1 MSGSM
6 VGRGPGALPE
16 GGSSV
21 LWHQMRREARGGG
34 VRLFFFI
41 ACLAVGVG
49 AVVSVA
55 GFSDGIDAGIRR
67 EARSLLAADMAIRS
81 RQPIDPAFRAAV
93 EKIPGSAMTEIL
105 ETLTVVAIDEAPGSA
120 DSPEP
125 TTGTAPANRDS
136 RSRASRFGASRFGA
150 SRFGAS
156 QLVELKAVGDLYPFY
171 GELEMEPQDSLGRLL
186 KPDTLIAAPEL
197 LQRFDLEIGDSLK
210 IGGQPFTIAA
220 VLHKEPDRL
229 GGAFS
234 MGPRVLISID
244 GFHRAQLAQYGSRI
258 VYRQLV
264 RLPQPF
270 EANVAQIREEIAT
283 TMPDDTRYRTE
294 TYLQAQPSL
303 RRGLRRTESYLGL
316 AALLSLIVGG
326 VGIAQTVRTWLAG
339 RLDSIAIYKSLGLRP
354 RQIVQLYLGQIIGM
368 ACVAGLVGILLGVGL
383 MWIPAQTLRG
393 ILPVDHLEPFQPLAW
408 LQGLGLGVGV
418 SLLFA
423 WPPLWSAQRVPPI
436 RVLRRS
442 AEPLPPSRWAYG
454 FAALTLVVGIGVL
467 AALQAQSVV
476 RGALFAGGLVAVTLI
491 LGATS
496 RFLIALAQRPRRR
509 ARLWLRQGLAALARP
524 GASTMSSIIA
534 LGLGVLVVFA
544 MFLVEQGLSTQ
555 LQRDLPTEAPSTFLI
570 DIQPHQWPS
579 VQEALTG
586 QGAESFD
593 SVPVVMARL
602 TAIDGRS
609 VNDLVEEREKSARER
624 GGDAEVWTL
633 RREQRLTYLEEL
645 PEDNKLV
652 AGALWQRDDLPEVSL
667 EKEFAD
673 SLEVTVGSTLDFDI
687 QGVDLRLHVTSIREV
702 DWSTFGINFFLV
714 AEPNALEEAPQHRIA
729 AARLDEES
737 AAGLQDRLAVDFPN
751 ITVIQIR
758 EVLQRVSDIIERL
771 GIGIRWLGAL
781 TVLVGLAI
789 LSGAVTAG
797 AVHRGKE
804 VALLKTMGMTR
815 RQIVAGFATEYAMI
829 GAVAG
834 LVGTAG
840 AAVLAYFVLT
850 RGMEVEWSASPG
862 AFVVS
867 ILGTITLS
875 VVAGLAAS
883 VPPLRRR
890 PVEALRHE
898 SQ

>member
-1 MSGSM
+1 MSSSMLGPKSVNPSTEGS
-6 VGRGPGALPE
+6 G
-16 GGSSV
+16 SV
-21 LWHQMRREARGGG
+21 LWQQMRREARGGG

-81 RQPIDPAFRAAV
+81 RQPIAPAFREAV
-93 EKIPGSAMTEIL
+93 QKVPGSAMTEIL
-105 ETLTVVAIDEAPGSA
+105 ETLTVVAIDEAPGTNDPPQSV
-120 DSPEP
+120 SGP
-125 TTGTAPANRDS
+125 APVNR
-136 RSRASRFGASRFGA
+136 
-150 SRFGAS
+150 AS

-171 GELEMEPQDSLGRLL
+171 GELELEPQESLRHLL
-186 KPDTLIAAPEL
+186 RNDTAIAAPEL
-197 LQRFDLEIGDSLK
+197 LQRFGLEIGDSVK

-283 TMPDDTRYRTE
+283 SMPDDTRYRTE

-326 VGIAQTVRTWLAG
+326 VGIAQTVRTWLSG

-354 RQIVQLYLGQIIGM
+354 RQIVQLYLGQIIAM
-368 ACVAGLVGILLGVGL
+368 ASIAGLVGILLGVGL

-408 LQGLGLGVGV
+408 LQGLGLGIGV

-454 FAALTLVVGIGVL
+454 FAALTLVVGIGAL
-467 AALQAQSVV
+467 ASLQAQSLV
-476 RGALFAGGLVAVTLI
+476 RGALFAGGLVTVTLI
-491 LGATS
+491 LGSTS
-496 RFLIALAQRPRRR
+496 RLLIALAQRPRRR
-509 ARLWLRQGLAALARP
+509 ARLWLRHGLAALARP
-524 GASTMSSIIA
+524 GASTMSSVIA

-544 MFLVEQGLSTQ
+544 MFLVEQGLSNQ

-579 VQEALTG
+579 VQEALRQ

-609 VNDLVEEREKSARER
+609 VHELVEEREASARER

-633 RREQRLTYLEEL
+633 RREQRLTYLQEL

-673 SLEVTVGSTLDFDI
+673 SLDVAVGSTLDFDI

-714 AEPNALEEAPQHRIA
+714 AEPNALEDAPQHRIA
-729 AARLDEES
+729 AARLDQES
-737 AAGLQDRLAVDFPN
+737 AAGLQDRLAVEFPN
-751 ITVIQIR
+751 VTVIQIR
-758 EVLQRVSDIIERL
+758 EVLQRVSEIIERL

-834 LVGTAG
+834 TVGTVG

-850 RGMEVEWSASPG
+850 RGMEVAWSAAPG

-867 ILGTITLS
+867 ILGTIVLS

-898 SQ
+898 AQ